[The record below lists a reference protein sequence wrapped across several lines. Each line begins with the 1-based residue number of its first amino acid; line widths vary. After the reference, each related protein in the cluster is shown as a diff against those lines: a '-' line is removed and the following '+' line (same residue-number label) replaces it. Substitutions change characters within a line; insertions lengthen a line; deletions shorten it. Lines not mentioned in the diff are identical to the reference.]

1 MRRLSTAVAWLV
13 AALAPAGC
21 VSLTPAQEQAVA
33 EVRAM
38 ADDTARVYGVSRIS
52 VLVGSNIEG
61 VGGSYRRGLFTVSTP
76 MLRSRHR
83 DSVVAHELAHY
94 LLGHDRPLAGA
105 LALDWQREQERREL
119 DANAKA
125 VEILV
130 RVRSFREEQ
139 ALSLIYDHLLA
150 FQRLVVAARTVIPWG
165 HRPPC
170 EEIADL
176 LGRFP
181 AHRAWTA
188 GLPCGP
194 AASATSAASASAV
207 QRPAPPAASDGNAS
221 GLVAHSYFT
230 NRAPTA
236 VPGGSELDP
245 VSVPH
250 ATGTFDRGRDGQVTL
265 LLGVR
270 TQGRAVRV
278 VSRWYDE
285 SGVERRVVSRMAEP
299 PVGADRTWTW
309 HTHTVPMW
317 ELRPYPGRWTAK
329 VSVDSTPAGE
339 YAFSL
344 AR

>member
-1 MRRLSTAVAWLV
+1 VRRLAFVAGLI

-21 VSLTPAQEQAVA
+21 VSLTPAQERAVA

-38 ADDTARVYGVSRIS
+38 ADDTARVYGVSRIA
-52 VLVGSNIEG
+52 VLVGSNVEG
-61 VGGSYRRGLFTVSTP
+61 VGGTYRRGMFTLSTP

-94 LLGHDRPLAGA
+94 LLDHDRPLSST
-105 LALDWQREQERREL
+105 LALDAQREQELREL

-130 RVRSFREEQ
+130 RVRRLREEQ
-139 ALSLIYDHLLA
+139 ALSLVYDHLLA
-150 FQRLVVAARTVIPWG
+150 FDRLMADKRTVIPWG

-170 EEIADL
+170 DEIRDL
-176 LGRFP
+176 LQRFP
-181 AHRAWTA
+181 AQRGWTN
-188 GLPCGP
+188 GLPCG
-194 AASATSAASASAV
+194 SAAPTPVAAV
-207 QRPAPPAASDGNAS
+207 RAPTVITTSHESAS
-221 GLVAHSYFT
+221 GLIAQSYFT
-230 NRAPTA
+230 DRAPAPDVSDPATMPRA
-236 VPGGSELDP
+236 LGS
-245 VSVPH
+245 
-250 ATGTFDRGRDGQVTL
+250 FDRGRDTQVTL

-270 TQGRAVRV
+270 PQERSVRV

-285 SGVERRVVSRMAEP
+285 SGVERRVVSRALDASTETAE
-299 PVGADRTWTW
+299 ASSW

-329 VSVDSTPAGE
+329 VWVDEVAAGE
-339 YAFSL
+339 YSFSL

>member
-1 MRRLSTAVAWLV
+1 MRRLGAAFVWLV
-13 AALAPAGC
+13 AALVPAGC

-33 EVRAM
+33 EVRAI

-61 VGGSYRRGLFTVSTP
+61 VGGTYRRGLFTISTP

-94 LLGHDRPLAGA
+94 LLGHDRPLSGA

-130 RVRSFREEQ
+130 RVRGFREEQ

-150 FQRLVVAARTVIPWG
+150 FNRLVVAERTVIPWG

-181 AHRAWTA
+181 AHRAWSA

-194 AASATSAASASAV
+194 AAAVTATGAVITTTAAL
-207 QRPAPPAASDGNAS
+207 QRPGAFVAADGNSS
-221 GLVAHSYFT
+221 GLLAHSYFT
-230 NRAPTA
+230 NRAPA
-236 VPGGSELDP
+236 PGVGELESAP
-245 VSVPH
+245 LGL
-250 ATGTFDRGRDGQVTL
+250 GTFDRGRDGQVTL

-278 VSRWYDE
+278 VSRWYDDR
-285 SGVERRVVSRMAEP
+285 GVERRVVSRTAEP
-299 PVGADRTWTW
+299 PSTADRKWTW

-317 ELRPYPGRWTAK
+317 ELRPYPGRWTAR
-329 VSVDSTPAGE
+329 VSVDGTPAGE
-339 YAFSL
+339 YSFSL